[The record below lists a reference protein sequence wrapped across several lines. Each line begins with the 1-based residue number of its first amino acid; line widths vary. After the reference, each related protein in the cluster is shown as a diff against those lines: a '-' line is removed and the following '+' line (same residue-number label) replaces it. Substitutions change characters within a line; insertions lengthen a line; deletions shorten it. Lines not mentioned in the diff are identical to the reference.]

1 VTKQAEVVQ
10 VAPERIDIRRMRA
23 RIVGDSPLITHAWSQ
38 KAKQM
43 MLDKQMKRGTQ
54 AKEAKNPEQDYQDSL
69 YRLPDGVPGF
79 PAIGIKAAAIRGA
92 KSLGMVMADQKAAF
106 HIDGDLLPIKGE
118 PRPREDM
125 VRVGMGTADI
135 RYRAE
140 FPEWS
145 ITLPIT
151 YNARTISAEQI
162 FAMLDAGGFGT
173 GIGEWRP
180 EKDGQFGRFHVESD
194 TSTSMP
200 TTTPAASP
208 SNRVGVKS

>member
-1 VTKQAEVVQ
+1 MAVET
-10 VAPERIDIRRMRA
+10 VAPERIDVRRITV

-54 AKEAKNPEQDYQDSL
+54 AKEAKDPQRDYEDSI
-69 YRLPDGVPGF
+69 YRLPDGGCGF
-79 PAIGIKAAAIRGA
+79 PAVGIKAAAIRGA
-92 KSLGMVMADQKAAF
+92 KALGMVMADSRAAF
-106 HIDGDLLPIKGE
+106 HVEGDLLPIEGD

-140 FPEWS
+140 FPTWS
-145 ITLPIT
+145 IALPIT
-151 YNARTISAEQI
+151 YNARVVSAEQI
-162 FAMLDAGGFGT
+162 VAMLDAGGFGT

-180 EKDGQFGRFHVESD
+180 EKDGQFGRFHVD
-194 TSTSMP
+194 G
-200 TTTPAASP
+200 AA
-208 SNRVGVKS
+208 